1 VSVGVSFN
9 KIFAKLGSDYK
20 KPDAI
25 TTMYEDEFQR
35 KAWCLP
41 VSDLLYVGNATN
53 KKLYSMGI
61 RTIGDLAK
69 SDETLLVRKLG
80 KMGSILWAF
89 ANGYDE
95 SPVKL
100 ENYDI
105 YVKQNSISA
114 WELGTATPNAR
125 QFLALCEILEIY
137 DIYTDFIGQSPLNPF
152 RNLNENGMN
161 KVLEYISDLES
172 TGNYKPA
179 EIIPI
184 HVIRERKVF
193 YNTVSAGTGSFLD
206 GDEYEI
212 FSSPDIPEAAT
223 FGVYVDG
230 DSMEPKYHN
239 KDLIWI
245 EQTACLDNGEIGIF
259 YLDGNAYVK
268 KFQNNRLGTYLIS
281 LNKKYDPIPVTES
294 AIKINSDCLEI
305 QLFLIVHS
313 AHLL

>member
-1 VSVGVSFN
+1 MKDLG
-9 KIFAKLGSDYK
+9 KTIAKY
-20 KPDAI
+20 
-25 TTMYEDEFQR
+25 R
-35 KAWCLP
+35 KEH
-41 VSDLLYVGNATN
+41 
-53 KKLYSMGI
+53 KLNQSQ
-61 RTIGDLAK
+61 LAK
-69 SDETLLVRKLG
+69 E
-80 KMGSILWAF
+80 
-89 ANGYDE
+89 
-95 SPVKL
+95 L

-137 DIYTDFIGQSPLNPF
+137 DIYTEFVGQSPLNPF
-152 RNLNENGMN
+152 RNLNENGRN

-245 EQTACLDNGEIGIF
+245 EQTACLDDGEIGIF

-268 KFQNNRLGTYLIS
+268 KFQNNRLGIYLIS
-281 LNKKYDPIPVTES
+281 LNKKYDPIPVTENS
-294 AIKINSDCLEI
+294 SFKIFGRVLS
-305 QLFLIVHS
+305 
-313 AHLL
+313 

>member
-1 VSVGVSFN
+1 MKHIQINS
-9 KIFAKLGSDYK
+9 LSDQHIHFHTVIQIVWISY
-20 KPDAI
+20 PDA
-25 TTMYEDEFQR
+25 DCR
-35 KAWCLP
+35 
-41 VSDLLYVGNATN
+41 
-53 KKLYSMGI
+53 YSMH
-61 RTIGDLAK
+61 
-69 SDETLLVRKLG
+69 
-80 KMGSILWAF
+80 
-89 ANGYDE
+89 
-95 SPVKL
+95 
-100 ENYDI
+100 
-105 YVKQNSISA
+105 
-114 WELGTATPNAR
+114 AR

-137 DIYTDFIGQSPLNPF
+137 DIYTEFVGQSPLNPF

-184 HVIRERKVF
+184 HVIRERKVY

-206 GDEYEI
+206 SDEYEI
-212 FSSPDIPEAAT
+212 FSSPGIPEAAT

-245 EQTACLDNGEIGIF
+245 EQTACLDDGEIGIF

-281 LNKKYDPIPVTES
+281 LNKNMIRFRLQRTVPSKYS
-294 AIKINSDCLEI
+294 AVFFHKSFFWNT
-305 QLFLIVHS
+305 
-313 AHLL
+313 